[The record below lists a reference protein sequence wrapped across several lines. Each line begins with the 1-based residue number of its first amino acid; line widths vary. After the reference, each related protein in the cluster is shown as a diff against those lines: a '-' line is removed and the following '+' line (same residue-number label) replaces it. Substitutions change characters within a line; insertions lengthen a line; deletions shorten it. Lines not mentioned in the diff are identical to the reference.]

1 MWLNGTLFAKKI
13 SFNCCIMRN
22 HTLAIASKNGSVIK
36 LFLLVAQIQMSV
48 ASFCQHTNGYLGLDA
63 GVYVIKNSDP
73 AVGAHF
79 SGNAELANDMFVGAE
94 IGLVKFD
101 GLRKP
106 YFPLL
111 ARFSMMPALSS
122 GKARLLILL
131 APGYGLYDDNYRRGG
146 IYFKE
151 KGGFSFYGGLGAA
164 FRGRKNGYLTLTVGY
179 STFGFTTNGY
189 KSNIDGVGI
198 RFGGMFR

>member
-1 MWLNGTLFAKKI
+1 
-13 SFNCCIMRN
+13 MRN
-22 HTLAIASKNGSVIK
+22 EISSIATKDSLASKFIV
-36 LFLLVAQIQMSV
+36 LMVLMHV
-48 ASFCQHTNGYLGLDA
+48 SFTSLCQKRNGYLGLDA
-63 GVYVIKNSDP
+63 GVYVIKHSDP

-101 GLRKP
+101 GIRKP

-122 GKARLLILL
+122 SRARLLILL
-131 APGYGLYDDNYRRGG
+131 APGCGLYDDSYRRGG
-146 IYFKE
+146 IYYKE

-164 FRGRKNGYLTLTVGY
+164 FKGRKNGYLTLTVGY

>member
-1 MWLNGTLFAKKI
+1 
-13 SFNCCIMRN
+13 MRN
-22 HTLAIASKNGSVIK
+22 HTLVIASKKPGLFK
-36 LFLLVAQIQMSV
+36 LFLLVAVMQMS
-48 ASFCQHTNGYLGLDA
+48 ATAFCQQRNGYLGLDA
-63 GVYVIKNSDP
+63 GVYVIKHSDP

-79 SGNAELANDMFVGAE
+79 SGNAELAKDMFVGAE
-94 IGLVKFD
+94 IGVVKFD
-101 GLRKP
+101 GLRKA
-106 YFPLL
+106 YLPLL

-122 GKARLLILL
+122 AKARLLILL
-131 APGYGLYDDNYRRGG
+131 APGYGLYDDSYRRGG
-146 IYFKE
+146 IYYKQ